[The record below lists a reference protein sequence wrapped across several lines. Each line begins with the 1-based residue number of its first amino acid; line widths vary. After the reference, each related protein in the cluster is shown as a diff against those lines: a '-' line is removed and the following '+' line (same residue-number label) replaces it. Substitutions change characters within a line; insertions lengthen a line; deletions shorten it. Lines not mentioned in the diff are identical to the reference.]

1 MTTLIAGANV
11 PVPAGPLTLVIRRA
25 ADAPIADAS
34 ALLLGSQGKV
44 RSDEDFVF
52 YNQPA
57 AADGAVRH
65 IGPTAGGEAVVVD
78 PAGLPADVDRVVLAA
93 SVHEGTF
100 ARVGGLALAV
110 LDASGA
116 AVATFPVEAAGS
128 ETVMVLG
135 ELYRRQGGWKLR
147 AIGQGYDT
155 GLAGLASD
163 YGVDVGEEDEA
174 PADAGAG
181 VDAARPA
188 GTLPVAPVGATP
200 GWAPPPYSDEPT
212 MRLPAPSEDPQLA
225 GLPPE
230 VGARISL
237 RKEAVR
243 ITLEK
248 KGLREVRAR
257 VAIVLDR
264 SGSMRELYGNG
275 AVGRLVERMAP
286 IAARLDDDGELDAWI
301 FADEFAPLDPVR
313 IPELPRWIAD
323 NVYIDGRNNRPQ
335 SPPLPNGGQRVPD
348 HLAGVFGG
356 NNEPAVIEDIIA
368 RYRREPGAPVLVLFY
383 SDGGVNRS
391 KQIQRLL
398 TDAAGLPIFWQ
409 FVGLGRSN
417 YGILE
422 RIDTMPGRLVDNA
435 GFFQVD
441 DIDRISDVELYERI
455 LAEFPQWLTAARAA
469 GIVR

>member
-25 ADAPIADAS
+25 TDAPAADAS
-34 ALLLGSQGKV
+34 ALLLGADGKV
-44 RSDEDFVF
+44 RSDDDFVF
-52 YNQPA
+52 YNQPSA
-57 AADGAVRH
+57 AGGAVRH
-65 IGPTAGGEAVVVD
+65 IGPTSDGEAVLVD
-78 PAGLPADVDRVVLAA
+78 PTALPADVERVVLAA

-100 ARVGGLALAV
+100 STVSGLGLAV
-110 LDASGA
+110 LDGAGA
-116 AVATFPVEAAGS
+116 AVATYAVEPGGS

-135 ELYRRQGGWKLR
+135 ELYRRQGAWKLR

-155 GLAGLASD
+155 GLAGLAGD
-163 YGVDVGEEDEA
+163 YGVDVGEDADGED
-174 PADAGAG
+174 
-181 VDAARPA
+181 ARPE
-188 GTLPVAPVGATP
+188 GTLPVTPVGGTP
-200 GWAPPPYSDEPT
+200 GWEPPPYSDEPT
-212 MRLPAPSEDPQLA
+212 MRLPAPADDPQLA

-230 VGARISL
+230 IGARISL

-248 KGLREVRAR
+248 KGLRDVRAR

-301 FADEFAPLDPVR
+301 FADEYAPLDPVR
-313 IPELPRWIAD
+313 IPELPTWIAE
-323 NVYIDGRNNRPQ
+323 NVYIDGRGNRPQ
-335 SPPLPNGGQRVPD
+335 SPPRPDGSQRVPD
-348 HLAGVFGG
+348 PLAGVFGG
-356 NNEPAVIEDIIA
+356 NNEPAVIADIID
-368 RYRREPGAPVLVLFY
+368 RYRAEPGAPVLVLFY

-391 KQIQRLL
+391 KQIRQLL

-422 RIDTMPGRLVDNA
+422 RIDTMTGRLVDNA

-441 DIDRISDVELYERI
+441 DIDRISDTELYERI
-455 LAEFPQWLTAARAA
+455 LSEFPQWLTAARTA

>member
-11 PVPAGPLTLVIRRA
+11 PVPAGPLTLVIRRSA
-25 ADAPIADAS
+25 NAPTADAS
-34 ALLLGSQGKV
+34 ALLLGSDGKV
-44 RSDEDFVF
+44 RFDEDFVF

-65 IGPTAGGEAVVVD
+65 IGPTAGGEAVTVD
-78 PAGLPADVDRVVLAA
+78 PDALPGDVERVVVAA

-100 ARVGGLALAV
+100 AAVPGLSLAL
-110 LDASGA
+110 LDGA
-116 AVATFPVEAAGS
+116 GVTAATFAVPAGGS

-155 GLAGLASD
+155 GLAGLAGD
-163 YGVDVGEEDEA
+163 YGVDV
-174 PADAGAG
+174 AD
-181 VDAARPA
+181 DAADTPPA
-188 GTLPVAPVGATP
+188 GTLPVVPVGATP
-200 GWAPPPYSDEPT
+200 GWEPPPYSDEPT
-212 MRLPAPSEDPQLA
+212 MRLPAPADDPQLA

-230 VGARISL
+230 VGARVSL

-248 KGLREVRAR
+248 KGLTGVRAR
-257 VAIVLDR
+257 VALVLDR
-264 SGSMRELYGNG
+264 SGSMRQLYAGG

-286 IAARLDDDGELDAWI
+286 IAAKLDDDGELDAWI
-301 FADEFAPLDPVR
+301 FADEYAALDTVR
-313 IPELPRWIAD
+313 IPELPQWIAN
-323 NVYIDGRNNRPQ
+323 NVYIDGRNKRPQ
-335 SPPLPNGGQRVPD
+335 APPLPDGSQRVPD
-348 HLAGVFGG
+348 LLSGVYGG
-356 NNEPAVIEDIIA
+356 NNEPAVIEDILR
-368 RYRREPGAPVLVLFY
+368 RYRGEPGAPVLVLFY

-398 TDAAGLPIFWQ
+398 TEAAGLPIFWQ
-409 FVGLGRSN
+409 FVGLGRSD

-455 LAEFPQWLTAARAA
+455 LSEFPQWLTAARTA
-469 GIVR
+469 GVVR

>member
-25 ADAPIADAS
+25 ADAPTADAS
-34 ALLLGSQGKV
+34 ALLLGSDGKV

-57 AADGAVRH
+57 AAAGAVRH

-78 PAGLPADVDRVVLAA
+78 PQALPADVERVVLAA

-100 ARVGGLALAV
+100 AAVAGLALAV
-110 LDASGA
+110 LDAAGA
-116 AVATFPVEAAGS
+116 TAATFPVEAGGS

-135 ELYRRQGGWKLR
+135 ELYRRQGAWKLR

-155 GLAGLASD
+155 GLAGLAGD
-163 YGVDVGEEDEA
+163 YGVDVADED
-174 PADAGAG
+174 
-181 VDAARPA
+181 DAADLPA

-200 GWAPPPYSDEPT
+200 GWEPPPYSDEPT
-212 MRLPAPSEDPQLA
+212 MRLPAPADDPQLA

-230 VGARISL
+230 VGARVSL

-248 KGLREVRAR
+248 KGLRDVRAR

-286 IAARLDDDGELDAWI
+286 IAARLDADGELDAWI

-323 NVYIDGRNNRPQ
+323 NVYIDGRGNKPQ
-335 SPPLPNGGQRVPD
+335 SPPRPDGSQRVPD
-348 HLAGVFGG
+348 HLSGVFGG
-356 NNEPAVIEDIIA
+356 NNEPAVIQDIVE
-368 RYRREPGAPVLVLFY
+368 RYRREPGDPVLVLFY

-409 FVGLGRSN
+409 FVGLGASN

-422 RIDTMPGRLVDNA
+422 KIDTMPGRLVDNA

-455 LAEFPQWLTAARAA
+455 LSEFPQWLTAARAA
-469 GIVR
+469 GVVR